1 MGRGTLGAAASP
13 HRGLAAAQ
21 KETLYQEM
29 VLGSALGDSR
39 WVSFFPLLLYGP

>member
-13 HRGLAAAQ
+13 LWGLAAAQ

-29 VLGSALGDSR
+29 V
-39 WVSFFPLLLYGP
+39 